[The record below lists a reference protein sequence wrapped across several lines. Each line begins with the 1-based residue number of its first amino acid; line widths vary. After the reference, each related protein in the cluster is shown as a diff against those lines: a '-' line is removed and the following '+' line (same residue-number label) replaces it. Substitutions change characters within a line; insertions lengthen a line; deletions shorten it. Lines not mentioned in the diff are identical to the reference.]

1 MTAQRIVIAM
11 QDFFR
16 GGTERVALDLA
27 ARWSRLG
34 RDVTIICGSEEGG
47 LRSAVSPAVKVVTLA
62 PPIRRSLVSRLRL
75 GPALARPLAQLR
87 PDLVFLP
94 GNFHLPL
101 APALGTLDPRP
112 VIAMKISNPPVP
124 QGVAGLVVAPFFR
137 HFARRV
143 DGFAAMND
151 GLGRETA
158 RLVGAKSIVTLYDP
172 VQVGP
177 APDQTHDSDAPC
189 QIVWIGRLEP
199 QKDVELALRSFHALL
214 RDTPAHLTL
223 LGDGVLAERTDRQ
236 IRELGLESHV
246 TRHGHVPDV
255 ASHLARA
262 DMLLV
267 TSHYEGG
274 PAVAVEALAL
284 GTPVVTTDCSHLLS
298 DVMTMPEAGRIV
310 PSRAPQDLAV
320 AMRLVAQA
328 PRPPRAVLQGLTTK
342 FAPDHCAQA
351 YLDWFDALAASHVG

>member
-1 MTAQRIVIAM
+1 MTAQHIVIAM

-27 ARWSRLG
+27 ARWSVLG
-34 RDVTIICGSEEGG
+34 RDVTILCGSEEGG
-47 LRSAVSPAVKVVTLA
+47 LRSAVSPAVRVVPLA

-75 GPALARPLAQLR
+75 GPAMARPLAQLR

-101 APALGTLDPRP
+101 APAPGTLNPRP
-112 VIAMKISNPPVP
+112 VIAMKVSNPPVP
-124 QGVAGLVVAPFFR
+124 QGLAGPLVAPFFR

-143 DGFAAMND
+143 DGFAAMNG

-158 RLVGAKSIVTLYDP
+158 RLVGAKPIVTLYDP
-172 VQVGP
+172 VQVGTVP
-177 APDQTHDSDAPC
+177 DHAPRTDAPC

-223 LGDGVLAERTDRQ
+223 LGDGALADRTDRQ
-236 IRELGLESHV
+236 IRELGLQNSV
-246 TRHGHVPDV
+246 TRHGHVPEV
-255 ASHLARA
+255 SSHLASA

-267 TSHYEGG
+267 TSRYEGG

-284 GTPVVTTDCSHLLS
+284 GTSVVTTDCSHLLRE
-298 DVMTMPEAGRIV
+298 VMTVPEAGRIV
-310 PSRAPQDLAV
+310 PSRAPQELAA
-320 AMRLVAQA
+320 AMRQVAQA
-328 PRPPRAVLQGLTTK
+328 PRPPRAMLQGLATK
-342 FAPDHCAQA
+342 FEPDHCAQA
-351 YLDWFDALAASHVG
+351 YLDWFDALAGSRVG

>member
-1 MTAQRIVIAM
+1 MTAQRIAIAM

-27 ARWSRLG
+27 ARWSGLG
-34 RDVTIICGSEEGG
+34 RDVTIVCGSEEGG
-47 LRSAVSPAVKVVTLA
+47 LRPAVAPAVKVVTLA

-101 APALGTLDPRP
+101 APAPGTLHPRP
-112 VIAMKISNPPVP
+112 VIAVKISNPPVP
-124 QGVAGLVVAPFFR
+124 QGLAGLVVAPFFR

-143 DGFAAMND
+143 DGFAAMNG
-151 GLGRETA
+151 GLARETA
-158 RLVGAKSIVTLYDP
+158 RLANAKSIVTLYDP

-177 APDQTHDSDAPC
+177 APDQTHQSDAPY

-199 QKDVELALRSFHALL
+199 QKDVELALQSFRALL

-223 LGDGVLAERTDRQ
+223 LGDGALADRADHQ
-236 IRELGLESHV
+236 IRALGLQDHV
-246 TRHGHVPDV
+246 TRHGHVAEVGPY
-255 ASHLARA
+255 LARA

-284 GTPVVTTDCSHLLS
+284 GTPVVTTDCSHMLRE
-298 DVMTMPEAGRIV
+298 VMTVPEAGRIIS
-310 PSRAPQDLAV
+310 SRAPQELAA

-342 FAPDHCAQA
+342 FAPDRCAQA